1 VNELRRLALS
11 VVLPGFTGT
20 EVPAWVGRLLEAGMA
35 GVCLFGQNIE
45 TTDQVRTLTR
55 DLHATRP
62 GVLVTSDEEGGTV
75 TRLEVRNGSS
85 WPGHGTLGALD
96 DVQATYDVAACVG
109 ALARWH
115 GIDVVLAPVVD
126 VNSEPDNPVIGVRS
140 FGAGPDLVARHGA
153 AFVGGLQASGV
164 AACAKHYPGH
174 GATRVDSH
182 LDLPVLDVDAAT
194 LRDRDLPPFGAAV
207 KAGVRCV
214 MTGHLVVRALDP
226 LPATYSAPLLRILR
240 EELGFEGV
248 VISDALD
255 MRAVSARVGL
265 AAGGVQALAAGVDLL
280 CVGNPVFPDGYDEE
294 AAALELVDAIEEAVR
309 DGRLSEARLQE
320 ASARVADLAAWAQ
333 PTADAP
339 PPDPRAALELGTK
352 IARRALRTSG
362 DVTVAGDAVV
372 LVPRTPVGIAAGR
385 GQTWLQAV
393 LRQRRPSW
401 EVVERYDVGAIGRLL
416 GGRGNRDLLLVVDGR
431 PDRATDDAVRTV
443 LAHDPDAV
451 LVHAGPA
458 GTAPPAE
465 RSVLTFG
472 GGRAVAEAVA
482 DLLLG
487 ERDTA

>member
-1 VNELRRLALS
+1 
-11 VVLPGFTGT
+11 
-20 EVPAWVGRLLEAGMA
+20 MA

-45 TTDQVRTLTR
+45 TSDQVRTLTR
-55 DLHATRP
+55 GLHATRP
-62 GVLVTSDEEGGTV
+62 GVLVASDEEGGTV
-75 TRLEVRNGSS
+75 TRLEVRSGSS

-96 DVQATYDVAACVG
+96 DVEATYDVAAGVG

-115 GIDVVLAPVVD
+115 GVDVVLAPVVD
-126 VNSEPDNPVIGVRS
+126 VNSEPGNPVIGVRS
-140 FGAGPDLVARHGA
+140 FGAEPDLVARHGA
-153 AFVGGLQASGV
+153 AFVSGLQASGV

-182 LDLPVLDVDAAT
+182 LDLPVLDVDADT
-194 LRDRDLPPFGAAV
+194 LRERDLPPFGAAV

-226 LPATYSAPLLRILR
+226 RPATTSAPVLRVLR

-248 VISDALD
+248 VVSDALD

-294 AAALELVDAIEEAVR
+294 AAALELVYAIEVAVR
-309 DGRLSEARLQE
+309 DGRLPEHRLQE

-333 PTADAP
+333 PTTEAVPA
-339 PPDPRAALELGTK
+339 DPRVARELGTR
-352 IARRALRTSG
+352 IARRALRTTG
-362 DVTVAGDAVV
+362 DVRITGDAVV

-385 GQTWLQAV
+385 GQTWLQSV
-393 LRQRRPSW
+393 LRQRRPGW
-401 EVVERYDVGAIGRLL
+401 EVVEMYDVGDLGRLL
-416 GGRGNRDLLLVVDGR
+416 GGRGDRDLLLVVDGR
-431 PDRATDDAVRTV
+431 PDRATDEAVRAV
-443 LAHDPDAV
+443 LAQDPDAV

-458 GTAPPAE
+458 GTAPPAQ
-465 RSVLTFG
+465 RSVQTFG
-472 GGRAVAEAVA
+472 GGRAVADAVA

-487 ERDTA
+487 DGDTA